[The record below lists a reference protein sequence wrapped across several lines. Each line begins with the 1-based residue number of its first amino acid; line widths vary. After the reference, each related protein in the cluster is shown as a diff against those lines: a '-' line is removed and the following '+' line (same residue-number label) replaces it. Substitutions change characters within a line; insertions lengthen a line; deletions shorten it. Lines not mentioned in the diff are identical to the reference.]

1 MIELLMSMGSS
12 GILALLGGLASTTSV
27 IVELFKKILPQSFP
41 TKALAIIV
49 SLIVTLGF
57 TLLTYGVAVET
68 IVVGILG
75 SFVVSFISM
84 YGWDTFKDIIER
96 F

>member
-27 IVELFKKILPQSFP
+27 IVEFLKKILPQSFP

-57 TLLTYGVAVET
+57 TLLTYGVTIET